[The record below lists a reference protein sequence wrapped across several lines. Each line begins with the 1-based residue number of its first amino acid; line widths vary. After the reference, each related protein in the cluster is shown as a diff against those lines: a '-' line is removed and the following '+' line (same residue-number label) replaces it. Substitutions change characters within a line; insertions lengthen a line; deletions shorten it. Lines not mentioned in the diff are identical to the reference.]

1 MQMIFQN
8 KDKNVSIQEKINPI
22 FNNTNTNTDLNLLK
36 NQQQRSN
43 KYDMFKISLNYSGK
57 CASCGRH

>member
-8 KDKNVSIQEKINPI
+8 KDKNVSIQEKIKPVV
-22 FNNTNTNTDLNLLK
+22 NTDLNSLK
-36 NQQQRSN
+36 NENKRFN

-57 CASCGRH
+57 CASCGHQ

>member
-8 KDKNVSIQEKINPI
+8 KDKNVSIQEKTKPV
-22 FNNTNTNTDLNLLK
+22 FNNTDLNLLK
-36 NQQQRSN
+36 NQHNRFN

-57 CASCGRH
+57 CPSCGHN